1 VDLSAMF
8 SHSYWTKHMLSG
20 MAQGHVSIEK
30 IDICLKMS
38 TLE

>member
-1 VDLSAMF
+1 
-8 SHSYWTKHMLSG
+8 MLSG

-38 TLE
+38 TLEWQGTNCVTLV